1 MIFSRILARKNATRG
16 ALSLLFLFGFTIVAF
31 QNCGQQFNAVEGGSN
46 VGSSS
51 APGIPVRDIQL
62 AFNPSSIIFQEVAP
76 GMSSADLDVE
86 IRNNGSVAV
95 DFVQISSAGSN
106 AAEFIVSS
114 GTCGGS
120 SLQSGS
126 VCSASVRFSPASSA
140 SGDRM
145 ATLEVQLASGHTFSV
160 PMTGRAS
167 ASGGLTLSS
176 QAIDFGEAYV
186 DNQTVEHELVLQNSS
201 VSAISLSGFQI
212 STGESSD
219 FVIQENS
226 CGASLAVG
234 ANCTVKLK
242 FDPSAPN
249 ERRSQ
254 LSFMAAGMQKL
265 VSLRGVGKV
274 PQGGACTPGMTE
286 PSVSGSS
293 SGSLYSFNFSATA
306 MGGNKSCMQ
315 GSYFVLGKVPSGGA
329 VGWWVFRPTSPQN
342 LSVGTWEQL
351 TNVTDLSVLD
361 QNQIM
366 QKIQQL
372 FSNHPVVEIKPQVT
386 LINATSL
393 NMSELP
399 STEVFVGFGIGSTP
413 QAAWDE
419 MSDSTR
425 FFKIATAPA
434 AERFSAEALSNNDL
448 MSYDLSVKV
457 NVDSSDVNQ
466 MGHFFVLAEATH
478 KTTSAKSLFWVKKGA
493 SSVAEFV
500 ELSKDANGNYNFN
513 TVMGYDGSNSVA
525 LVSRGYGSSAA
536 MIITDNFDVRGF
548 LNDYNLNILVGYGRG
563 QSAASSFSEM
573 IANTEYTSNVID
585 INGQPVRGRWLLARS
600 LSSNSAGNINDFQF
614 GISGLSGPIQR
625 KSFNLSAKFASAD
638 EARWGAVYVV
648 VNFNGKLYFIRKNAP
663 MIEYT
668 NASQMATKD
677 VSYDRSF
684 VRLKSSDYSNF
695 SGLVDADLR
704 QFAGST
710 IWVGYGVV
718 QSSSASS
725 AMPTDNTTN
734 WQAVWDD
741 LSRFRAPGYSAGRY
755 RDVYTLEKLNTAATF
770 TATGSASGNLTSY
783 SLTARMTVAYGDY
796 FKKGYAFACANLGN
810 IWMCLG
816 SDGQWKEV
824 VQNGTSWVIKNT
836 TMMIPAVKSCNI
848 LADCD
853 SNLANVVTLPY
864 IYPLA
869 RNANFTGLA
878 GTKIYMAYGVGG
890 DASAAFNELLAA
902 NRVKEIATLPSN

>member
-1 MIFSRILARKNATRG
+1 MNFSRISVRRNATRG
-16 ALSLLFLFGFTIVAF
+16 ILSLLFFFGFTIVAF
-31 QNCGQQFNAVEGGSN
+31 QNCGQQFNAIESGSK

-62 AFNPSSIIFQEVAP
+62 SFSPSSIIFQEVAP

-86 IRNNGSVAV
+86 IRNNGSVPV
-95 DFVQISSAGSN
+95 DIVQISSAGSN
-106 AAEFIVSS
+106 AEEFIV
-114 GTCGGS
+114 TANNCGGS
-120 SLQSGS
+120 SLQIGS
-126 VCSASVRFSPASSA
+126 ICTARVKFSPASSA
-140 SGDRM
+140 AGDRM
-145 ATLEVQLASGHTFSV
+145 ATMEVQLASGHSFSL

-176 QAIDFGEAYV
+176 QAIDFGEANV
-186 DNQTVEHELVLQNSS
+186 EGQTVERELTLQNSS
-201 VSAISLSGFQI
+201 TSVVSLSGFQI
-212 STGESSD
+212 TTGESSD
-219 FVIQENS
+219 FTIQANS
-226 CGASLAVG
+226 CGSSLASG
-234 ANCTVKLK
+234 ANCVVKLK

-274 PQGGACTPGMTE
+274 AQGGACTPGTAE

-372 FSNHPVVEIKPQVT
+372 FSNQPVVEIKPQVT
-386 LINATSL
+386 LLNATGM

-399 STEVFVGFGIGSTP
+399 GTEIYVGFGIGATP
-413 QAAWDE
+413 QSAWDE
-419 MSDSTR
+419 MNERTR

-466 MGHFFVLAEATH
+466 MGHFFVMAEAIH

-493 SSVAEFV
+493 SSAAEFV

-513 TVMGYDGSNSVA
+513 SVMGYDGANAVA

-536 MIITDNFDVRGF
+536 MVITDNFDVRGF
-548 LNDYNLNILVGYGRG
+548 LNEYNLNILVGYGRG
-563 QSAASSFSEM
+563 QTATNSLTEM
-573 IANTEYTSNVID
+573 LANTEYTSNVID
-585 INGQPVRGRWLLARS
+585 INGQPAKGRWVLARS
-600 LSSNSAGNINDFQF
+600 LSSNSAGNVNDFQF
-614 GISGLSGPIQR
+614 GVSGLSGPLQR

-638 EARWGAVYVV
+638 EGRWGAVYVV
-648 VNFNGKLYFIRKNAP
+648 VNYNGKLYFLRKNAP
-663 MIEYT
+663 VVEYT
-668 NASQMATKD
+668 SPSQMASKD

-695 SGLVDADLR
+695 SGFVDADLR
-704 QFAGST
+704 EFAGSA
-710 IWVGYGVV
+710 IWVGYGVA
-718 QSSSASS
+718 QSSTVNS

-741 LSRFRAPGYSAGRY
+741 LSKFRAPGYSAGRY
-755 RDVYTLEKLNTAATF
+755 RDVHVLEKLNTAATF
-770 TATGSASGNLTSY
+770 TATGSASGNLSSY

-796 FKKGYAFACANLGN
+796 FKKGYAFACANLN
-810 IWMCLG
+810 NTWVCLG
-816 SDGQWKEV
+816 QDGQWKEV
-824 VQNGTSWVIKNT
+824 VLTGTNWVIKNT
-836 TMMIPAVKSCNI
+836 TTMIPAVRNCNI

-853 SNLANVVTLPY
+853 SNLANVVSLPY

-869 RNANFTGLA
+869 QNANFTGLA
-878 GTKIYMAYGVGG
+878 GTKVFMAYGIGG

-902 NRVKEIATLPSN
+902 QRAKEIATLPSN